1 MHLFG
6 LLYSKNG
13 LCLYDE
19 KTASVV
25 ESHDVIFNK
34 FTKGIEMKQEEK
46 KFIQVEIFNEGGNSE
61 HEEDTDQEVVNE
73 AGGSEWTEII

>member
-1 MHLFG
+1 MMRKQPVWC
-6 LLYSKNG
+6 YIQQIYKKNW
-13 LCLYDE
+13 DE
-19 KTASVV
+19 TRR
-25 ESHDVIFNK
+25 E
-34 FTKGIEMKQEEK
+34 